1 MISFSA
7 EQSSTMPAHLSI
19 IQHLLFHLFKLAGK
33 KKKKSLQ
40 LTVEGFGSRR
50 QRVNQFCSEAQPFT
64 LSLFLYTCQEHHDIR
79 SALTKLQRWRPEL
92 HRPQLRCNTVSR
104 KSHSTTMRGRE
115 KRRGI
120 DSVFCTVAH
129 RRRIVTTPGRRWLQ
143 LYPTSLAQFIG
154 GIFTYNWGSFHLAC
168 QQA

>member
-7 EQSSTMPAHLSI
+7 VQSSTMPAHLSI
-19 IQHLLFHLFKLAGK
+19 IQHPLFHLFKLAG
-33 KKKKSLQ
+33 KKKSLQ

-64 LSLFLYTCQEHHDIR
+64 LLLFLYTRQEHHDIR
-79 SALTKLQRWRPEL
+79 STLTKLQRWRSEL
-92 HRPQLRCNTVSR
+92 HRPQLHCNTVSR
-104 KSHSTTMRGRE
+104 KSHFTKMRGRE

-129 RRRIVTTPGRRWLQ
+129 RR
-143 LYPTSLAQFIG
+143 
-154 GIFTYNWGSFHLAC
+154 
-168 QQA
+168 